1 MSFEVLFYLSSPSKR
16 KPLTYSIS
24 VYQNNQ
30 FNGIVFTVLGRALNT
45 LCSGFVQIF
54 AAWTLNLITD
64 VLPVKRRMRALAG
77 AIYVFVMFNAVWI
90 GGYFAMVKT
99 KIGLTEAERLDVYDK
114 GYGEWAFLFV
124 MYGFMDATYNC
135 YAY

>member
-1 MSFEVLFYLSSPSKR
+1 MPF
-16 KPLTYSIS
+16 TNAIS

-30 FNGIVFTVLGRALNT
+30 FNGIVFTVRGRALNT

-77 AIYVFVMFNAVWI
+77 AIYVFVMFSAVWI
-90 GGYFAMVKT
+90 GGYFAVVKT

-135 YAY
+135 YAYWFMGALSNDPGEV

>member
-1 MSFEVLFYLSSPSKR
+1 
-16 KPLTYSIS
+16 
-24 VYQNNQ
+24 
-30 FNGIVFTVLGRALNT
+30 
-45 LCSGFVQIF
+45 
-54 AAWTLNLITD
+54 
-64 VLPVKRRMRALAG
+64 
-77 AIYVFVMFNAVWI
+77 MFNAVWI